1 MAAGGED
8 EGLARIGQRV
18 RDRPALFAIPEADV
32 EPPPSFGADT
42 PTDFLLGLGKSG
54 GRVKLLLDI
63 DRVLSTADVV
73 QLQATQPVA

>member
-32 EPPPSFGADT
+32 EDASA
-42 PTDFLLGLGKSG
+42 
-54 GRVKLLLDI
+54 I
-63 DRVLSTADVV
+63 LS
-73 QLQATQPVA
+73 QLAATR